1 MGFETF
7 AALLITGALG
17 VGGMFGTFLMFIL
30 KGIKS
35 NQESIASWA
44 RKETAEIQK
53 MIRASDDRRLN
64 ELNDIRK
71 WVRHWQR
78 DFAIEVIELAK
89 VIGPPGQDIVNSI
102 QKSLKDLDN
111 KEF

>member
-1 MGFETF
+1 MDFETF

-30 KGIKS
+30 KGIKT
-35 NQESIASWA
+35 NQESIATWA

-53 MIRASDDRRLN
+53 MIRSSDDRRQE
-64 ELNDIRK
+64 ELKDIRR
-71 WVRHWQR
+71 WVRHWHR

-89 VIGPPGQDIVNSI
+89 AIGPAGKDIAASI
-102 QKSLKDLDN
+102 EKSIIQLDD